1 MHQLAPSQGLWPHS
15 WLGRGPSSDGLGATF
30 PISNS
35 VSPSPAE
42 NLSFWEACEELRYGE
57 QSRIP
62 EIVDSIYQ

>member
-1 MHQLAPSQGLWPHS
+1 MCPATMDFG
-15 WLGRGPSSDGLGATF
+15 GAQHHILIPNTM
-30 PISNS
+30 
-35 VSPSPAE
+35 SPSPAE

>member
-1 MHQLAPSQGLWPHS
+1 MCPAMMAFRPCPWEVPS
-15 WLGRGPSSDGLGATF
+15 A
-30 PISNS
+30 